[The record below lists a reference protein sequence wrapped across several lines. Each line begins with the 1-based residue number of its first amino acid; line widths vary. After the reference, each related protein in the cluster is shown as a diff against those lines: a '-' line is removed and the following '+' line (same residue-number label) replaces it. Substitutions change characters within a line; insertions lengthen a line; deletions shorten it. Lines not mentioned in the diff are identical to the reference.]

1 MYELMYNVNGHSA
14 RALGPVL
21 NRMWEVLLE
30 GTVSNDSARPSGETH
45 VFLNKTRGDMTWG
58 QVLIP

>member
-1 MYELMYNVNGHSA
+1 MYNVKGHSA
-14 RALGPVL
+14 GALGPVL

-30 GTVSNDSARPSGETH
+30 GTVSTSARPSGETH